1 MTRARLSTILT
12 LALPIIGGMT
22 SQTLFNLVDT
32 AMVGRLGSDALA
44 GVGVGGFASFMC
56 VAIVMGLSA
65 SVQAMSSRRKGE
77 GRLSETA
84 VPLNGGLMIALVV
97 GVPVSAAL
105 FVLTPDLFPLLN
117 GDAAVIAAGVPYL
130 QARLL
135 GMAGVGMN
143 FAFRGYWNGISQS
156 RVYLQTLLVMHVVNI
171 PLNYVLIFGELG
183 FPALGTAGAGIG
195 TMVSTFVGTITYFWI
210 AWRRARPSG
219 FMTRLPRRETM
230 LTMLQLAVP
239 SSIQLFFFAA
249 GFTAMFW
256 IVGLVGTKEVAAANV
271 LINLVL
277 VAILPGLALGLA
289 AASLV
294 GQALGAGDPHAAH
307 RWGWDVAKV
316 AAVIMGSLG
325 VPALLFPEL
334 ILGVFLHDPE
344 TLAMARTPL
353 RITSA
358 TIVVEALGTVLM
370 NAMLGAGAART
381 VMVASI
387 AIQWVLFLPIAFLV
401 GPTLG
406 LGLIGIWTCQVGWRI
421 TQAVVFTGLWQRR
434 KWADIQV

>member
-12 LALPIIGGMT
+12 LALPIIGGMA
-22 SQTLFNLVDT
+22 SQTLFNLIDT
-32 AMVGRLGSDALA
+32 AMVGRLGPEALA
-44 GVGVGGFASFMC
+44 GVGVGGFASFMA

-65 SVQAMSSRRKGE
+65 GVQAMCARRKGE

-84 VPLNGGLMIALVV
+84 VPLNGGLMIALLLAI
-97 GVPVSAAL
+97 PLSA
-105 FVLTPDLFPLLN
+105 VLCVFAPDLFPLLN

-130 QARLL
+130 QARVL

-156 RVYLQTLLVMHVVNI
+156 KVYLQTLLVMHVVNI

-183 FPALGTAGAGIG
+183 FPELGTAGAGIG
-195 TMVSTFVGTITYFWI
+195 TMVATYVGSITYFWI
-210 AWRRARPSG
+210 AWRRARPNG
-219 FMTRLPRRETM
+219 FMTRLPRRVTM
-230 LTMLQLAVP
+230 LTMLKLAVP
-239 SSIQLFFFAA
+239 SSIQQFFFAA

-277 VAILPGLALGLA
+277 VAILPGLGLGLA

-294 GQALGAGDPHAAH
+294 GQALGAGDRRAAH
-307 RWGWDVAKV
+307 RWGWDVVKV
-316 AAVIMGSLG
+316 AAVVMGSLG
-325 VPALLFPEL
+325 LPALAFPDL
-334 ILGVFLHDPE
+334 ILGVFLHDAE
-344 TLAMARTPL
+344 TLALARTPL
-353 RITSA
+353 RITAS
-358 TIVVEALGTVLM
+358 TIIIEALGMVLM

-387 AIQWVLFLPIAFLV
+387 AIQWLLFLPLAFLV
-401 GPTLG
+401 GPMLG
-406 LGLIGIWTCQVGWRI
+406 LGLVGIWSCQVGWRVA
-421 TQAVVFTGLWQRR
+421 QAVVFTGLWQRG
-434 KWADIQV
+434 KWAEISV